1 MTQDFSSQSQN
12 PYANLAVDQSVL
24 DSLTPEQW
32 AIIQKYIFNRKGQK
46 HSKLVDIRFIIDL
59 VLTRYYVVLLVGK
72 DRRNRDR
79 MHPVTGFTKA
89 GNIVAAIFLLLSL
102 NLILS
107 ASILLPIYLTKA
119 ALGIDLLPGHLTQI
133 LQQWMK

>member
-1 MTQDFSSQSQN
+1 MTQDFPPKPAN

-46 HSKLVDIRFIIDL
+46 HPKLVDIRFIIDL
-59 VLTRYYVVLLVGK
+59 VVTRYYVVLLVGK

-89 GNIVAAIFLLLSL
+89 GNIVAVIFLLLSL

-107 ASILLPIYLTKA
+107 ASIFLLLYLIKS
-119 ALGIDLLPGHLTQI
+119 ALGINLLPGHITQT

>member
-1 MTQDFSSQSQN
+1 MTQNFPPNPNN
-12 PYANLAVDQSVL
+12 PYANLAVDQSIL

-46 HSKLVDIRFIIDL
+46 HPKLVDIRFTIDL
-59 VLTRYYVVLLVGK
+59 AITRYYVVLLVGK
-72 DRRNRDR
+72 DRRNRNR
-79 MHPVTGFTKA
+79 IHPVSGFTKA

-107 ASILLPIYLTKA
+107 ASILLVLYLTKA
-119 ALGIDLLPGHLTQI
+119 ALGIDLLPGHLTQTV
-133 LQQWMK
+133 QQWMK